1 MVKFREAKKTL
12 YTISEESQN
21 QFEFLPWTAASGKNG
36 IREILVQLINS
47 ILKHGARSTGEPE
60 LRQRHYKN
68 LTELVDF
75 VLNSRKAYLDSVKE
89 TENHDVLTQQFESQ
103 RSALIYHFGMSK
115 DSRRTSPTTSFKI
128 IFYFPF
134 PVEDEQYEL
143 AAKLSEKYLDFNT
156 LVLIC
161 DRTKNQARLDEYIQ
175 RFQENNFSQYAINWH
190 LQQNKRGDLF
200 ERFKHNQSDL
210 SRFLGD
216 HPSLAWIQAIFN
228 GDLIKASSVLF
239 SLAQAETELVQ
250 RKKTM
255 LSLAKLTC
263 LAADEDLSDHIM
275 QINNE
280 LRLIEYQSQIPIRL
294 LSIFGY
300 DTDNPKVLKEEEIIN
315 VSKHLDYFSI
325 TFR

>member
-1 MVKFREAKKTL
+1 M
-12 YTISEESQN
+12 
-21 QFEFLPWTAASGKNG
+21 
-36 IREILVQLINS
+36 
-47 ILKHGARSTGEPE
+47 
-60 LRQRHYKN
+60 
-68 LTELVDF
+68 
-75 VLNSRKAYLDSVKE
+75 
-89 TENHDVLTQQFESQ
+89 
-103 RSALIYHFGMSK
+103 
-115 DSRRTSPTTSFKI
+115 
-128 IFYFPF
+128 
-134 PVEDEQYEL
+134 

-161 DRTKNQARLDEYIQ
+161 DRTQNQARLDEYIE
-175 RFQENNFSQYAINWH
+175 RFEEHNFSQYAINWH

-228 GDLIKASSVLF
+228 GDLVKASSVLF
-239 SLAQAETELVQ
+239 SLAQSETELVQ

-263 LAADEDLSDHIM
+263 LAAGDDLSDQIIS
-275 QINNE
+275 INNE
-280 LRLIEYQSQIPIRL
+280 LLLIEYQSQIPIQL

-315 VSKHLDYFSI
+315 VHNIRHYS
-325 TFR
+325 R